1 MKQKIICSKCQSE
14 NIKKDGKRKTEN
26 RGKIQRYRCKDCNFR
41 FVVDDGFFRMR
52 NDEKKITAGIDLYYK
67 GVSVR
72 KVQDHFQAF
81 YPHNASHMSVY
92 RWIVKYAKQVSKL
105 TDKLKI
111 NCGLE
116 MMSDE
121 VEYFRRISRNQ
132 KGREQNWFVDTLDLK
147 SRFMITGEYMRS
159 RTNENLIKVLKHA
172 KFKTGEQV
180 KIVTTDGLRGYPEV
194 LRKSFGLQSPYYST
208 SATKSKIIHNVVIAD
223 ERGFNHPIERLHN
236 TIRERTKIMRGFH
249 GSIESANAI
258 MKGFEINYNFNRK
271 NMALKGKT
279 PSQIAIPELVLG
291 NNKWLDLIRSS
302 KI

>member
-1 MKQKIICSKCQSE
+1 
-14 NIKKDGKRKTEN
+14 
-26 RGKIQRYRCKDCNFR
+26 
-41 FVVDDGFFRMR
+41 
-52 NDEKKITAGIDLYYK
+52 
-67 GVSVR
+67 
-72 KVQDHFQAF
+72 
-81 YPHNASHMSVY
+81 
-92 RWIVKYAKQVSKL
+92 
-105 TDKLKI
+105 
-111 NCGLE
+111 
-116 MMSDE
+116 
-121 VEYFRRISRNQ
+121 
-132 KGREQNWFVDTLDLK
+132 
-147 SRFMITGEYMRS
+147 
-159 RTNENLIKVLKHA
+159 
-172 KFKTGEQV
+172 V